1 MSRSGAPIWSGLV
14 LAFAC
19 GNATGLRVDG
29 HETAPEPPREPAAAP
44 APSPAAGS
52 AAEPEPAIDCAA
64 VSVRVDRVTPKVM
77 LLVDGSASMQDNFHP
92 AGSETTRWEALR
104 ASLLDERK
112 GVVPAMQGLLK
123 FGLAIYSSGMARFG
137 VPSADQCPFP
147 LGIVPP
153 ELNGGEAI
161 DYAWPM
167 LPPGNFTPTGEALE
181 LVRRTLGE
189 WRDRAAPEPEVI
201 VLATDGNP
209 NGCRPQQI
217 MVPDYQPTLDAA
229 LRARAERVK
238 LYVIS
243 LGTDADR
250 EHLQQIANIGAGLD
264 ADAEPAAPLYYPENA
279 EELTA
284 TLRRLLGSELSCEL
298 VLDGDGVDPAKQ
310 CLGSVRLNGEPL
322 ACEPQDGF
330 RVKDPLHLELLGA
343 ACARLRAAPEVA
355 LEVSF
360 PCEALL
366 GFDASGAR

>member
-1 MSRSGAPIWSGLV
+1 MSRRGAPIGSVLV

-29 HETAPEPPREPAAAP
+29 DEPAPEPQREPAP
-44 APSPAAGS
+44 ARAMAPAAGS
-52 AAEPEPAIDCAA
+52 AAEPESTIDCAA
-64 VSVRVDRVTPKVM
+64 VTVRVDRVTPKVM
-77 LLVDGSASMQDNFHP
+77 LLVDGSASMQDNVYP
-92 AGSETTRWEALR
+92 AGGDTTRWDALR

-123 FGLAIYSSGMARFG
+123 FGLAIYGSGMTRFG
-137 VPSADQCPFP
+137 VPSAKQCPFP
-147 LGIVPP
+147 LGIVAPA
-153 ELNGGEAI
+153 LNGGEAI
-161 DYAWPM
+161 DHAWPA

-181 LVRRTLGE
+181 LVLRTLAD
-189 WRDRAAPEPEVI
+189 WRAGAAAEPEVI

-217 MVPDYQPTLDAA
+217 TVPDYQPTIDAA
-229 LRARAERVK
+229 LHARAEHVK

-250 EHLQQIANIGAGLD
+250 EHLQQIANIGAGFD
-264 ADAEPAAPLYYPENA
+264 ADAEPAAPLYYPEDA

-284 TLRRLLGSELSCEL
+284 TLRQLLGSELSCEL
-298 VLDGDGVDPAKQ
+298 RLDGDGVDPGKQ
-310 CLGSVRLNGEPL
+310 CLGSVRLSGEPL
-322 ACEPQDGF
+322 ACGQQDGF
-330 RVKDPLHLELLGA
+330 RVKDPLHVELLGA
-343 ACARLRAAPEVA
+343 ACARLRAAPDVS

-366 GFDASGAR
+366 GEGEAGAR